1 MGRTWT
7 ATTGRRLSPRCFLVL
22 NRFEI
27 FVSPLLIVFETSVSP
42 FFDRDLCL
50 SVWALSFP
58 IRLYMPYSIK
68 LGDTLVALFFVGGE
82 DDSEGSLLVP
92 AGLSYYHLSLRWVAT
107 VCTVHIRAS
116 SLRPGLNT
124 RGSQVAIRELRSRR
138 KHCERGFTE
147 YSFLMF
153 SFC

>member
-1 MGRTWT
+1 MGRTWR

-42 FFDRDLCL
+42 FFNRDLCL

-68 LGDTLVALFFVGGE
+68 LGDTLVALFFVGGGTIPKVLYWYRLAFRIIICRLDGSRLCALCTFAPLLCDQVLIPEAPRQSFESLGVEENIVKE
-82 DDSEGSLLVP
+82 DSRNT
-92 AGLSYYHLSLRWVAT
+92 LS
-107 VCTVHIRAS
+107 
-116 SLRPGLNT
+116 
-124 RGSQVAIRELRSRR
+124 
-138 KHCERGFTE
+138 
-147 YSFLMF
+147 
-153 SFC
+153 